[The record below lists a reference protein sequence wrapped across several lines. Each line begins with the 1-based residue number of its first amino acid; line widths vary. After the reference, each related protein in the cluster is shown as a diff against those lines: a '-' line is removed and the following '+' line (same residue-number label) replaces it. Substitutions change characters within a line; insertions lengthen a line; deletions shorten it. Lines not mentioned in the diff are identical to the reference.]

1 MAFGQASG
9 PPATKREIEELELLL
24 EQHDYGT
31 FREARHK
38 LGLTQRQAGGKFTR
52 GEVSELIERLAEAV
66 PDAAADAPAV
76 EHTIVA
82 DRADRAERKLQAQ
95 REELVAAMP
104 AQLLAAELERRG
116 WCCIAPTPQ

>member
-82 DRADRAERKLQAQ
+82 DRAERKLQAQ

>member
-9 PPATKREIEELELLL
+9 PPATKREVEELELLL

-52 GEVSELIERLAEAV
+52 GEVSELIERLSEADPDA
-66 PDAAADAPAV
+66 PDAAAEAPAV
-76 EHTIVA
+76 EHTIV
-82 DRADRAERKLQAQ
+82 ADRAERKLQAQ

-104 AQLLAAELERRG
+104 AQLLATELERRG